1 MVCRKRQWHSLANCE
16 DSETVEAREYRKLK
30 SDLFRPSGSV
40 PAAQNEIM
48 VRNASVSPFL
58 RLPAEI
64 RLRIYGFVLGGQQL
78 WIDCTPSKMSVIT
91 QTTHVRKVFDE
102 KPRDRSH
109 LQLSRFYNYNLEPE
123 HSAGRF
129 YHVNVDG
136 SGESQG
142 YDFRLLHVCRQIF
155 TETALLP
162 YALNKF
168 SFSTDEVRR
177 AFEKSARPGKKI
189 VQKKAIG
196 DYAIMDRAEFEY
208 RAVDIYV
215 PGFYHRMAEAMGMTI
230 AD

>member
-1 MVCRKRQWHSLANCE
+1 MVCRKQKWHSLTDCE
-16 DSETVEAREYRKLK
+16 DSEIVEAREYRKLK
-30 SDLFRPSGSV
+30 SELFRPSGSV
-40 PAAQNEIM
+40 PAAENEILF
-48 VRNASVSPFL
+48 RNASVSPLL
-58 RLPAEI
+58 RLPPEI

-78 WIDCTPSKMSVIT
+78 WIDCTPSRISFVT
-91 QTTHVRKVFDE
+91 YRDRVREVFDE
-102 KPRDRSH
+102 EPRDRSY
-109 LQLSRFYNYNLEPE
+109 LQPSRFHEYNLESE

-142 YDFRLLHVCRQIF
+142 YDLRLLHVCRQIF

-177 AFEKSARPGKKI
+177 AFEKSARPGKKL

-196 DYAIMDRAEFEY
+196 KYEIMGRADFEW
-208 RAVDIYV
+208 RAVDMSV
-215 PGFYHRMAEAMGMTI
+215 PGWYSRMADALRMTI

>member
-1 MVCRKRQWHSLANCE
+1 MVCRKQEWHSLTDCE
-16 DSETVEAREYRKLK
+16 DSEIVEAREYRKLK

-40 PAAQNEIM
+40 PTAQNEIM

-58 RLPAEI
+58 RLPPEI

-78 WIDCTPSKMSVIT
+78 WIDSTPSKLAFKTRIA
-91 QTTHVRKVFDE
+91 RAREVFVE
-102 KPRDRSH
+102 EIGDRSD
-109 LQLSRFYNYNLEPE
+109 LQPSRFNTYNREPE
-123 HSAGRF
+123 HSAGHF

-136 SGESQG
+136 SGNTQG
-142 YDFRLLHVCRQIF
+142 FDLRLLLVCRQIF
-155 TETALLP
+155 TETSLLP

-177 AFEKSARPGKKI
+177 AFEKTARPGKKL

-196 DYAIMDRAEFEY
+196 DYEIMGRADFEL
-208 RAVDIYV
+208 RAVDTSV
-215 PGFYHRMAEAMGMTI
+215 PGWYSRMADAMGMTI